1 MPLFA
6 RLLLNICLACGA
18 AYPDLLLRDVTI
30 IDVSTGTVLA
40 KRSILIRGDK
50 IAAVGT
56 AIVAPKDAQ
65 IVDGAGKF
73 VIPGLWDMHVH
84 LTDKEQLPAFLAY
97 GITGVRDMG
106 SDFDVVKPWR
116 DAVQKGVLMGPHIET
131 SGPAFDG
138 FPADNP
144 KLPVSFVRDPHEA
157 RTTFDRLDDQGV
169 DFISVYPRLPRDAY
183 FALAER
189 ARKYYSTVSGPVPA
203 TVSLL
208 EAIDARQKTIDRMF
222 GVLLACSTE
231 EPKLRPIRSLALE
244 RRDREGFRL
253 AEIEAMNSFSPER
266 AHIVFKRMA
275 LYDTRSVPMLVALGS
290 SPQATGLYETL
301 VRLLLLMHQDG
312 VGVLAGTDAGQG
324 TLRPGEGL
332 HQELELLVA
341 AGFTPAE
348 ALRSATLEPAKYLDA
363 IESLG
368 AVDQGKLADL
378 VLLDANPLSD
388 IRNTRKIAAV
398 ILGGKYIPKAR
409 NQAATK

>member
-1 MPLFA
+1 M
-6 RLLLNICLACGA
+6 
-18 AYPDLLLRDVTI
+18 
-30 IDVSTGTVLA
+30 
-40 KRSILIRGDK
+40 
-50 IAAVGT
+50 GT
-56 AIVAPKDAQ
+56 AIAASKEVRV
-65 IVDGAGKF
+65 VDGAGKF

-84 LTDKEQLPAFLAY
+84 LTDKEQLPMFLAH

-106 SDFDVVKPWR
+106 SDFDIVKQWR
-116 DAVQKGVLMGPHIET
+116 DAVQKGALMGPHIET

-157 RTTFDRLDDQGV
+157 RTMFDRLDDQGV
-169 DFISVYPRLPRDAY
+169 DFISVFPRLPRDAY

-189 ARKYYSTVSGPVPA
+189 ARKYYSFVSGPVPA

-231 EPKLRPIRSLALE
+231 EQKLRPIRSLALE

-253 AEIEAMNSFSPER
+253 AEIAAMNSFSPEK
-266 AHIVFKRMA
+266 AHILFRRMA

-290 SPQATGLYETL
+290 SPQATGLYDTL
-301 VRLLLLMHQDG
+301 VRLLMLMHQDG

-324 TLRPGEGL
+324 TEHPGEGL
-332 HQELELLVA
+332 HHELELLVA
-341 AGFTPAE
+341 AGFTPVE

-363 IESLG
+363 TEALG
-368 AVDQGKLADL
+368 AVAQGKLADL

-398 ILGGKYIPKAR
+398 VLGGRYIPEPRKHP
-409 NQAATK
+409 

>member
-1 MPLFA
+1 MPLFP
-6 RLLLNICLACGA
+6 RLLVSICLACCA
-18 AYPDLLLRDVTI
+18 AYPELLLRDVTI
-30 IDVSTGTVLA
+30 IDISTGTLLA

-56 AIVAPKDAQ
+56 AIVASKEAR

-84 LTDKEQLPAFLAY
+84 LTDKDQLPMFLAY

-106 SDFDVVKPWR
+106 SDFYVVKQWR
-116 DAVQKGVLMGPHIET
+116 DAVQKGELMGPHIET

-157 RTTFDRLDDQGV
+157 RTVFDRLDDQGV
-169 DFISVYPRLPRDAY
+169 DFISVFPRLPRDAY

-189 ARKYYSTVSGPVPA
+189 ARKYYSFVSGPVPA

-208 EAIDARQKTIDRMF
+208 EAVDARQKTIDRMF

-244 RRDREGFRL
+244 RHDREGFRL
-253 AEIEAMNSFSPER
+253 TEIAAMNSFSPEK
-266 AHIVFKRMA
+266 AHILFRRMA

-290 SPQATGLYETL
+290 SPLYETL
-301 VRLLLLMHQDG
+301 LRLLMMMHEDG

-324 TLRPGEGL
+324 TLPPGEGL

-363 IESLG
+363 TESLG
-368 AVDQGKLADL
+368 AVEQGKFADL

-398 ILGGKYIPKAR
+398 VLGGRYIPKAR

>member
-1 MPLFA
+1 MPLFP
-6 RLLLNICLACGA
+6 RLLVSICLVSCA
-18 AYPDLLLRDVTI
+18 AYPDLLLRDVTV
-30 IDVSTGTVLA
+30 IDISTGTALA

-50 IAAVGT
+50 IAAMGT
-56 AIVAPKDAQ
+56 AIVVPTDAQ

-84 LTDKEQLPAFLAY
+84 LTDKEQLPMFLAY

-106 SDFDVVKPWR
+106 SDFDVVKQWR
-116 DAVQKGVLMGPHIET
+116 DAVQKGALMGPHIET

-157 RTTFDRLDDQGV
+157 RTVFDRLDDQGV

-253 AEIEAMNSFSPER
+253 AEIEAMNSFSPEK
-266 AHIVFKRMA
+266 AHTVFRRMA

-290 SPQATGLYETL
+290 SPLYETL
-301 VRLLLLMHQDG
+301 VHLLMMMHQDG
-312 VGVLAGTDAGQG
+312 VGVLAGTDVGQG
-324 TLRPGEGL
+324 ELHPGEGL

-363 IESLG
+363 TEALG
-368 AVDQGKLADL
+368 AVEQGKLADL

-398 ILGGKYIPKAR
+398 ILSGKYIPKAK

>member
-1 MPLFA
+1 MPMFA
-6 RLLLNICLACGA
+6 RLLLSIGLTCGL
-18 AYPDLLLRDVTI
+18 AYPDLLLRDVMV
-30 IDVSTGTVLA
+30 IDLSTGTVLA
-40 KRSILIRGDK
+40 KRSILIHGDK
-50 IAAVGT
+50 IAAMGT

-73 VIPGLWDMHVH
+73 AIPGLWDMHVH
-84 LTDKEQLPAFLAY
+84 LTDKEQLPMFLSY

-106 SDFDVVKPWR
+106 SDFDVVKQWR
-116 DAVQKGVLMGPHIET
+116 DGVQRGVLMGPHIET

-157 RTTFDRLDDQGV
+157 RTVFDRLDDQGV
-169 DFISVYPRLPRDAY
+169 DFISVFPRLPRDAY

-231 EPKLRPIRSLALE
+231 EQKLRPIRSLALE
-244 RRDREGFRL
+244 RRDREGFQGS
-253 AEIEAMNSFSPER
+253 EIAAMNSFSAEK
-266 AHIVFKRMA
+266 AHLVFKRMA
-275 LYDTRSVPMLVALGS
+275 LYDTRSVPMLVALDS
-290 SPQATGLYETL
+290 SPQATGLYDTL
-301 VRLLLLMHQDG
+301 VRLLMLMHQDG

-324 TLRPGEGL
+324 TLHPGEGL
-332 HQELELLVA
+332 HRELELLVA
-341 AGFTPAE
+341 AGFSPAE

-363 IESLG
+363 TESLG
-368 AVDQGKLADL
+368 AIEQGKLADL

-398 ILGGKYIPKAR
+398 VLGGKYIPKVR
-409 NQAATK
+409 NHP